1 MCSRSKKPF
10 ICCLVQNLQM
20 KGTGKNLKIDERD
33 LSLLLNYQHLICVV
47 SEFWMTSGRE
57 MFSFIKSLDLIIDVN
72 QGYIQRS

>member
-1 MCSRSKKPF
+1 MCSCSKKPF
-10 ICCLVQNLQM
+10 ICYLAQNLQM
-20 KGTGKNLKIDERD
+20 KGTGKNFKIDERD

-47 SEFWMTSGRE
+47 SEFWMTSGE